1 MKDIHTLV
9 KILLKEAPLSSY
21 VKAAIKPSNIAK
33 GIAKG
38 TGAAF
43 RGTGKV
49 AGALYDPNK
58 SYGAAGG
65 QAVEKIISAPATI
78 GSKISSKFKEIDKK
92 LTTDKEGQKQKAVQK
107 QKTAKQNQVLQ
118 SGSFAKNTKVNLTL
132 NNNQFKGK
140 VIGQV
145 ANKLPLIQLTNLSGI
160 KSVVIEPRGPR
171 KDGGNNAILYFYA
184 EPVPKRKSKP
194 QYMLGGYYDYL
205 QHTNTY
211 VVYGIPNP

>member
-58 SYGAAGG
+58 PYGAAGG

-92 LTTDKEGQKQKAVQK
+92 LTTDKKAQK
-107 QKTAKQNQVLQ
+107 QKTVQKQNQVLQ
-118 SGSFAKNTKVNLTL
+118 SGSFAKNTKTSLVFK
-132 NNNQFKGK
+132 NNQFTGK
-140 VIGQV
+140 VMGQI
-145 ANKLPLIQLTNLSGI
+145 ANKHSLIQVNGMSGI
-160 KSVVIEPRGPR
+160 KSVVLEPRGPR
-171 KDGGNNAILYFYA
+171 KEGGNKAILYFYDV
-184 EPVPKRKSKP
+184 PVPKRKSKP
-194 QYMLGGYYDYL
+194 DYTLGGYYDYL
-205 QHTNTY
+205 DHVKTLIIYIT
-211 VVYGIPNP
+211 PNP